1 VNTCRETWS
10 EDYAKDFPCVPAHD
24 DLTSDG
30 KTTRILKESN
40 VNTHCGRFL
49 RMKQYFLPLV
59 VITLVLCVLIGGC
72 TSKTPTVP
80 PTTVPVTTTSQVP
93 TPAETPACSL
103 VPGPTQNVPEYES
116 VDVTVER
123 NSITADPTI
132 STVFNGGQGLGMV
145 QLMNVTVIRSD
156 CITENDARDYP
167 VMGETVTLMGTTKT
181 DRVIVVMTMTSGD
194 QYTIIDGLY
203 PFPM

>member
-1 VNTCRETWS
+1 
-10 EDYAKDFPCVPAHD
+10 
-24 DLTSDG
+24 
-30 KTTRILKESN
+30 
-40 VNTHCGRFL
+40 
-49 RMKQYFLPLV
+49 MKQFLLPLV
-59 VITLVLCVLIGGC
+59 VMTLTLCVLIGGC
-72 TSKTPTVP
+72 TSQTPPVP
-80 PTTVPVTTTSQVP
+80 QTTVPVTTIQQVP
-93 TPAETPACSL
+93 PPTQTPACSL
-103 VPGPTQNVPEYES
+103 VPGPTQTVPEYES

-145 QLMNVTVIRSD
+145 VLMNVTVIRSD
-156 CITENDARDYP
+156 CITENGARNYP
-167 VMGETVTLMGTTKT
+167 GMGETVTLMGTTRT

>member
-1 VNTCRETWS
+1 
-10 EDYAKDFPCVPAHD
+10 
-24 DLTSDG
+24 
-30 KTTRILKESN
+30 
-40 VNTHCGRFL
+40 
-49 RMKQYFLPLV
+49 MKQFCLPLV

-72 TSKTPTVP
+72 TSQAPPVP
-80 PTTVPVTTTSQVP
+80 PTSVPVTTTQQVP
-93 TPAETPACSL
+93 TPTQTPSCSL
-103 VPGPTQNVPEYES
+103 VPGPTQQVPEYES

-132 STVFNGGQGLGMV
+132 SAVFNGGQGLGMV

-156 CITENDARDYP
+156 CITENDARNHP
-167 VMGETVTLMGTTKT
+167 GMGETVTLMGTTKT